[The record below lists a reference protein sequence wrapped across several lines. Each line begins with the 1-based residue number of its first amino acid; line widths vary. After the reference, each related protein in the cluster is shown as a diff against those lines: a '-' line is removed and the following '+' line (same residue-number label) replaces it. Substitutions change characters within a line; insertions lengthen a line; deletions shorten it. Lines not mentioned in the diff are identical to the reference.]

1 MTSAARS
8 YLSHLECPES
18 GETFNAVQ
26 LPPSC
31 LDYHSRL
38 YNWYELLPVIY
49 PVNRLTSSESD
60 QPLLFASHRICQ
72 VWIRPGK
79 KFGLI
84 YTGSGL
90 KYV

>member
-8 YLSHLECPES
+8 YLSHLECPDI

-26 LPPSC
+26 LQPYC

-38 YNWYELLPVIY
+38 YARYVLLPVIH
-49 PVNRLTSSESD
+49 PANRLTSSESD
-60 QPLLFASHRICQ
+60 QPWLFASHRIGQ
-72 VWIRPGK
+72 VWIRPDK
-79 KFGLI
+79 KIGLI
-84 YTGSGL
+84 YTRSGL